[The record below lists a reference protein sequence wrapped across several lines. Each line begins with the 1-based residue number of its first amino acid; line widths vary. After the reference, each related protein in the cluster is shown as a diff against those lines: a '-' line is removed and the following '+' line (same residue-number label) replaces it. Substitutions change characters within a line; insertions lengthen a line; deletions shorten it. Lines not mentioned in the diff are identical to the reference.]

1 MLLKTKLVAT
11 GVAATLA
18 TGAGISALNFEVSQD
33 SKEKFDSHQIAIEQ
47 SAEEMNGAQS
57 IITRLGSK
65 IDGLVTNLT
74 TANSDMANA
83 KQEAVEAKQEAAN
96 SDLARQKAE
105 NERDEAKQEAAEND
119 RARKDAKLEVSKAN
133 FEIRKANRAIEK
145 LAERSDAQTKTL
157 NNSKVKLE
165 DAMKSAQ
172 NYLND
177 TEASTQNK

>member
-18 TGAGISALNFEVSQD
+18 TGAGISALNFEISQD
-33 SKEKFDSHQIAIEQ
+33 SKEKFGAHKIAIKQ
-47 SAEEMNGAQS
+47 SAKEMDGAQS

-65 IDGLVTNLT
+65 IDGLMTNLT
-74 TANSDMANA
+74 TT
-83 KQEAVEAKQEAAN
+83 N
-96 SDLARQKAE
+96 SDLA
-105 NERDEAKQEAAEND
+105 EAKQEAAEND

-133 FEIRKANRAIEK
+133 YQIKKANRTIK
-145 LAERSDAQTKTL
+145 DLAEESDAQTTTL

-165 DAMKSAQ
+165 EAMKSAQ

-177 TEASTQNK
+177 LEASTQNK